1 MGRPR
6 AAKRMSVEERRA
18 RLGRRHHLATTAR
31 STSVVDVAGDLNGL
45 HSTGA
50 AAVYLA
56 ARARMR
62 SVAIPDVERALY
74 EDRTVVR
81 ILGMRRTMFVVP
93 LDLAPVIEA
102 ACTRKIAAW
111 MRRQTIQLVESSGI
125 AKDGRR
131 WLERAERDAHHALL
145 ARGEATAA
153 ELGTD
158 VPALRTKVHFG
169 EGRTWAGAQ
178 SMSTRVL
185 WQLSADG
192 LVIRG
197 RPRGGWASTQYRW
210 APVEMWLP
218 GGMPRL
224 PVHEAQVELARR
236 WLASFGPA
244 TLDDLRWWTGWT
256 VADTKRALG
265 GLDVAEVDLDGQP
278 GVVLAADLAATR
290 SVPPWAALLPALDP
304 TIMGWKERAWY
315 LGGHG
320 PQLFDRAGNAGP
332 SVWLSGRVVGGWG
345 QRPDGE
351 LVYKLLEDVG
361 RDGTA
366 MIEKEIERLTEW
378 LGGQRV
384 VPLFRTPL
392 ERTLVE

>member
-1 MGRPR
+1 MALGGAPR
-6 AAKRMSVEERRA
+6 RFTVDERRA
-18 RLGRRHHLATTAR
+18 RLGRRHHLARAAR
-31 STSVVDVAGDLNGL
+31 STSVVEVAGDLVGL

-62 SVAIPDVERALY
+62 SVTIAKVERTLY
-74 EDRTVVR
+74 DDRTVVR

-111 MRRQTIQLVESSGI
+111 MRRQTIQLIEAGGI

-131 WLERAERDAHHALL
+131 WLERAERDAHRALL

-153 ELGTD
+153 ELGRD
-158 VPALRTKVHFG
+158 VPALRAQVRFG
-169 EGRTWAGAQ
+169 EGKSWAGAQ
-178 SMSTRVL
+178 SMSTRIL

-210 APVEMWLP
+210 TPVEAWLS
-218 GGMPRL
+218 GGMPRV
-224 PVHEAQVELARR
+224 PVEEARVELARR
-236 WLASFGPA
+236 WLASFGPG
-244 TLDDLRWWTGWT
+244 TITDLRWWTGWT
-256 VADTKRALG
+256 VGDTKTALD

-278 GVVLAADLAATR
+278 GIALAGDLGSTR
-290 SVPPWAALLPALDP
+290 AVTPWAALLPALDP
-304 TIMGWKERAWY
+304 TIMGWKDREWY
-315 LGGHG
+315 LGGHA

-332 SVWLSGRVVGGWG
+332 SVWLNGRVVGGWG

-351 LVYKLLEDVG
+351 VVFRLLEDVG

-366 MIEKEIERLTEW
+366 MIEAEGERLTDW

-392 ERTLVE
+392 ERSLVE

>member
-1 MGRPR
+1 MARTGTT
-6 AAKRMSVEERRA
+6 KRFTIEERRA
-18 RLGRRHHLATTAR
+18 RLGRRQHLGAR
-31 STSVVDVAGDLNGL
+31 STSVEQVAGDLLGL

-56 ARARMR
+56 AWARMR
-62 SVAIPDVERALY
+62 SVSIADVERALY
-74 EDRTVVR
+74 EDRVVVR

-111 MRRQTIQLVESSGI
+111 MRRQSIQLIEAGDI

-131 WLERAERDAHHALL
+131 WLERAERDAHRALL
-145 ARGEATAA
+145 ARGEATAS
-153 ELGTD
+153 ELGKD
-158 VPALRTKVHFG
+158 VPALRAQIRFG
-169 EGRTWAGAQ
+169 EGKTWASAQ
-178 SMSTRVL
+178 SMSTRIL

-210 APVEMWLP
+210 TPVEAWLP

-224 PVHEAQVELARR
+224 PVHDAQVELARR
-236 WLASFGPA
+236 WLGSFGPA
-244 TLDDLRWWTGWT
+244 TVADLRWWTGWT
-256 VADTKRALG
+256 LGDTRRALDA
-265 GLDVAEVDLDGQP
+265 LDVADVDLDGQP
-278 GVVLAADLAATR
+278 GIALAGDLDATR
-290 SVPPWAALLPALDP
+290 PVKPWAALLPALDP
-304 TIMGWKERAWY
+304 TIMGWRERAWY
-315 LGGHG
+315 LGKHA
-320 PQLFDRAGNAGP
+320 PELFDRAGNAGP
-332 SVWLSGRVVGGWG
+332 SVWLNGRVVGGWG

-351 LVYKLLEDVG
+351 VVFKLLEDVG

-366 MIEKEIERLTEW
+366 MIEAEVARLATW